1 MFTHPN
7 VTKSNAGKPVFFVES
22 VHFSMLLLLSQS
34 WVKESMMIT
43 LKCNLIQFAWFLV
56 EFLWSHSLRFNRDE
70 FRFFC
75 SSSLS
80 CHLLSH
86 SHFPW
91 LCLCPPCVAPSHI
104 CDIINEKQLLFP
116 CLSLSCA
123 IISGMLVTSHDC
135 RLGDRKEQDEL
146 RGSDKF
152 LGLAR
157 GGSINFWCSTGSQTH
172 LQALIHVLFMPVL
185 KLG

>member
-22 VHFSMLLLLSQS
+22 VYFLMLLLSQS
-34 WVKESMMIT
+34 RVKESMMIT

-56 EFLWSHSLRFNRDE
+56 EFLWSHLLRFNRDK
-70 FRFFC
+70 FRLFR

-86 SHFPW
+86 FHFPW
-91 LCLCPPCVAPSHI
+91 LCLCPPCVAPLHI

-157 GGSINFWCSTGSQTH
+157 GGSINFWCSPGSQTH

>member
-1 MFTHPN
+1 MRGNLSFLL
-7 VTKSNAGKPVFFVES
+7 S
-22 VHFSMLLLLSQS
+22 VYFLMLLLSQS
-34 WVKESMMIT
+34 RVKESMMIT

-56 EFLWSHSLRFNRDE
+56 EFLWSHLLRFNCDK
-70 FRFFC
+70 FRLFR

-86 SHFPW
+86 FHFPW
-91 LCLCPPCVAPSHI
+91 LCLCPPRVAPSHI

-157 GGSINFWCSTGSQTH
+157 GGNINFWCSPGSQTH
-172 LQALIHVLFMPVL
+172 LQALIHVLCMPVL